1 MEHGRVVELPC
12 AARTALVIRKLGLHR
27 LQGHYL
33 DFKLRCNNWGFLLSD
48 VKQNVYMQHSRTDN
62 FPPVEITAELLPNC
76 RLEIRES
83 GEHFSSALLDS
94 FIKTTV
100 LPKMEK

>member
-1 MEHGRVVELPC
+1 
-12 AARTALVIRKLGLHR
+12 
-27 LQGHYL
+27 
-33 DFKLRCNNWGFLLSD
+33 
-48 VKQNVYMQHSRTDN
+48 MQHSRTDN